1 MPKAPFSPI
10 MPTMA
15 EEQTFVHRL
24 ENALEGKRAS
34 LDRQELTRLKESF
47 KLFQGSFHA
56 ISNVLL
62 KKGVIHEDPYKYEMK
77 ISDVQ
82 NPPDAPFLESERAEQ
97 MSLRISQ
104 FEAYTEFLINYY
116 QFDTD
121 FLSIGRIKRL
131 LGFVKYFNFLSFQET
146 STAPSTRGLAE
157 LVGFVRKGNDP
168 MSSGILSEAL
178 GQLERSTKDILAAL
192 KTLSEFQ
199 REAYKL
205 EIRNLVMPGLEID
218 ADLGMKR
225 REEALRK
232 IRAKFSEVASD
243 RPFFPELVAEIL
255 DEDCAPDGES
265 RREELLR
272 RLAVAEEKKAVKVQA
287 KSYKG
292 VLVEGIR
299 ILAGAGTQL
308 EDCVVKLSANSAVIQ
323 TADRG
328 FMVQL
333 RKMLRKLFAGG
344 EGALSYEVP
353 VLDPV
358 TGEKRAETI
367 DFGPFIEEGTRK
379 ARLLS
384 SLLQRSGPTMKRL
397 EAAPDD
403 HVFKFLERNIE
414 ELQRLIRRL
423 NALDD
428 YFKSVFPAEEKARFR
443 GIKSEI
449 TTIKNC
455 IIKANQKKHEFHAQV
470 EEEEQLRRLGVRS
483 D

>member
-1 MPKAPFSPI
+1 
-10 MPTMA
+10 MA

-24 ENALEGKRAS
+24 ENALEAKRAS
-34 LDRQELTRLKESF
+34 LERNELVRLKESW
-47 KLFQGSFHA
+47 KLFQASFHG

-104 FEAYTEFLINYY
+104 FEAYAEFLINYY

-131 LGFVKYFNFLSFQET
+131 LSFVKYFNFTAFQET

-157 LVGFVRKGNDP
+157 LVGLIRKGNDP
-168 MSSGILSEAL
+168 MSSGILSEGI
-178 GQLERSTKDILAAL
+178 GQLERSTRDILAAL
-192 KTLSEFQ
+192 KAVSEFQ

-205 EIRNLVMPGLEID
+205 ETRSLVFPGLSIEPSF
-218 ADLGMKR
+218 GMDH

-232 IRAKFSEVASD
+232 VKAKFAEVAGD
-243 RPFFPELVAEIL
+243 RPFYPELVSEIL

-272 RLAVAEEKKAVKVQA
+272 GLEVREEKKSSRSQTR
-287 KSYKG
+287 SYKTI
-292 VLVEGIR
+292 LLEGIR
-299 ILAGAGTQL
+299 ILAGSGTQL
-308 EDCVVKLSANSAVIQ
+308 EDSVVKLASDSAVIES
-323 TADRG
+323 ANRG
-328 FMVQL
+328 FFTQL
-333 RKMLRKLFAGG
+333 RKMVRKLFSSG
-344 EGALSYEVP
+344 EGKLVYEVP
-353 VLDPV
+353 VVDPV
-358 TGEKRAETI
+358 TGEKASESI
-367 DFGPFIEEGTRK
+367 EFGSFVEEGTRK

-384 SLLQRSGPTMKRL
+384 SLLQRNGPTMKRL
-397 EAAPDD
+397 EAALDD
-403 HVFKFLERNIE
+403 HVYKFLERNIE

-428 YFKSVFPAEEKARFR
+428 YFKAIFPAEEKAKFR

-455 IIKANQKKHEFHAQV
+455 IIKANQKKHEFHSQV

>member
-1 MPKAPFSPI
+1 
-10 MPTMA
+10 MA

-24 ENALEGKRAS
+24 ESALEAKRAS
-34 LDRQELTRLKESF
+34 LERNELAKLKESW
-47 KLFQGSFHA
+47 KLFQAAFHG

-104 FEAYTEFLINYY
+104 FEAYVEFLINYY

-131 LGFVKYFNFLSFQET
+131 LAFVKYFNFTSFQET

-157 LVGFVRKGNDP
+157 LVGLVRRGNDP
-168 MSSGILSEAL
+168 MSGGILSESV
-178 GQLERSTKDILAAL
+178 GQLERSTRDILSAL
-192 KTLSEFQ
+192 KALSEFQ

-205 EIRNLVMPGLEID
+205 EVRSLVMPGLAIE
-218 ADLGMKR
+218 AAFGMQH
-225 REEALRK
+225 REEAMRK
-232 IRAKFSEVASD
+232 VKAKFAEVAGD
-243 RPFFPELVAEIL
+243 RPFFPELVSEIL
-255 DEDCAPDGES
+255 DEDCAPDGQS
-265 RREELLR
+265 RREEILR
-272 RLAVAEEKKAVKVQA
+272 KFAVSEEKKAAKVQTR
-287 KSYKG
+287 SYKS
-292 VLVEGIR
+292 VVIEGIR

-308 EDCVVKLSANSAVIQ
+308 EDSVLKLSSNSSVIES
-323 TADRG
+323 AERG
-328 FMVQL
+328 FMQQL
-333 RKMLRKLFAGG
+333 RKAIRKLFGRG
-344 EGALSYEVP
+344 EGKLVYEVA
-353 VLDPV
+353 VVDAL
-358 TGEKRAETI
+358 TGEKKSESI
-367 DFGPFIEEGTRK
+367 DFGAFIEEGTRK

-384 SLLQRSGPTMKRL
+384 SLLQRNGPTMKRL
-397 EAAPDD
+397 ETAEDD

-428 YFKSVFPAEEKARFR
+428 HFKSIFPTEEKAKFR